1 MGVAVV
7 GQSGNE
13 AGIVVESV
21 RCWDVAADVVVVVV
35 DVGNAAEEAER
46 DAGFDVEY
54 LRPLANERQ

>member
-21 RCWDVAADVVVVVV
+21 RRWDVAADVVVVV

>member
-21 RCWDVAADVVVVVV
+21 RRWDVAADVVVV
-35 DVGNAAEEAER
+35 VGNAAEEAER